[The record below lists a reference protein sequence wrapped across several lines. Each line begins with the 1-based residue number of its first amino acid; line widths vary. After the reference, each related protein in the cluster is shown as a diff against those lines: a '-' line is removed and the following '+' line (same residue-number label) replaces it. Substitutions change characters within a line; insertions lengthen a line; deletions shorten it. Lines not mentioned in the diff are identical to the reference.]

1 MAGRYYSNMGAKTQI
16 TASVRP
22 AGLALAFLLLASAA
36 HADTV
41 KLRSGRILTGKM
53 VSQDP
58 SGITFESAGKEEYI
72 PKRDI
77 VAFREDSAGV
87 EFSSKQQ
94 QEVEQAA
101 AEREKQ
107 IQEGSEKLAPSYNGI
122 WFGAGYAQ
130 GRLQTFQES
139 LLQADRILSNGIY
152 GAGTASVYTKA
163 DNQKTRGYAGY
174 IMFRRESYYLE
185 AEAYAFRSEA
195 HFYQIGLPSITSI
208 VQSTP
213 TTTNQIGDFHMKPA
227 RKHHATAVF
236 AIRPVSFS
244 PRWQVFLLGGIVG
257 DRTNVRLDADIL
269 TSATQRFTSSFTL
282 SANAFT
288 RLRGFTSK
296 LYGEGGVGG
305 LDIRFRPGG
314 GFELRAM
321 ARFSSIEGNYRGRGN
336 LATVTTLFLPS
347 SVFTSGTVSHF
358 REDAAM
364 YQRSADYSLTFYAP
378 IGSRLRVFTTAGTE
392 FTRVRLMHRAGL
404 DISQNTTV
412 QSFFQSGL
420 GVYLTKLYSRPEHS
434 GRLSRVVVGIEA
446 RI

>member
-1 MAGRYYSNMGAKTQI
+1 MGGRYYSNMGAKTQI
-16 TASVRP
+16 TACLRP
-22 AGLALAFLLLASAA
+22 VGLTLAVLLLASAA
-36 HADTV
+36 DADTV
-41 KLRSGRILTGKM
+41 KLRSGKILTGKV

-58 SGITFESAGKEEYI
+58 SGITLESSGQEQYI
-72 PKRDI
+72 LKRDI
-77 VAFREDSAGV
+77 VAFREDSVGL
-87 EFSSKQQ
+87 EFSNKRQ

-107 IQEGSEKLAPSYNGI
+107 IEEGSEKLAPSYNGI

-139 LLQADRILSNGIY
+139 LLQADRIQSNGIN
-152 GAGTASVYTKA
+152 GAGTASVYSKV
-163 DNQKTRGYAGY
+163 DNQRARGYAGY
-174 IMFRRESYYLE
+174 AMLRRESYYLE
-185 AEAYAFRSEA
+185 AEAYAFRSEGK
-195 HFYQIGLPSITSI
+195 FDQIGLPPITSI
-208 VQSTP
+208 VQSTA
-213 TTTNQIGDFHMKPA
+213 TTTNQIGDFRMKPA
-227 RKHHATAVF
+227 RKQHATAVF
-236 AIRPVSFS
+236 AIRPASFS

-269 TSATQRFTSSFTL
+269 TSATQRISSSFTL
-282 SANAFT
+282 AANAFT

-296 LYGEGGVGG
+296 LYGEGGIGG

-321 ARFSSIEGNYRGRGN
+321 ARFSSIEGNFKGRGN
-336 LATVTTLFLPS
+336 LATGTSIYLPS
-347 SVFTSGTVSHF
+347 SVFTSGSVSHF
-358 REDAAM
+358 REDAVM
-364 YQRSADYSLTFYAP
+364 YQRSADYTLTFYAP

-392 FTRVRLMHRAGL
+392 FTHARLMHRAAL

-420 GVYLTKLYSRPEHS
+420 GPYLTKLYSRPEHS